1 MKNSK
6 EVYSEIIFALN
17 IQEPKEERESIA
29 QVLMEYFFG
38 LDLTAILSSVSLPVD
53 HVTARKLE
61 DAILRINLGEPVQYI
76 TGRAE
81 FYKRKFFVTPDVLI
95 PRPETEELVAEVL
108 DTVGRSQN
116 RKPVT
121 IVDVGTG
128 SGCVPITLA
137 LHFPD
142 SEVYG
147 TDISAAALEVAK
159 KNATQFHAQVRF
171 LQHDILREKLPF
183 LSIDILTSNP
193 PYISI
198 SEKENMK
205 RNVTAFEPHL
215 ALFVPDENPLIFY
228 ESISRQGRD
237 LLSNGGLLIFEINER
252 FGHKVSQ
259 LLTHLGYNDVKILKD
274 LSGKERIVKASQP

>member
-6 EVYSEIIFALN
+6 EVFSEIIFALN

-29 QVLMEYFFG
+29 QVLMEYFYG
-38 LDLTAILSSVSLPVD
+38 LDFTAILSNVSLPVEPGL
-53 HVTARKLE
+53 ARRLD
-61 DAILRINLGEPVQYI
+61 DAILRINRGEPVQYV

-81 FYKRKFFVTPDVLI
+81 FYKRKFLVNPDVLI

-108 DTVGRSQN
+108 DTVGRRED
-116 RKPVT
+116 RKSMT

-137 LHFPD
+137 LHIPD

-159 KNATQFHAQVRF
+159 KNADQFQAQVQF
-171 LQHDILREKLPF
+171 LRHDILQEKLPF
-183 LSIDILTSNP
+183 LSIDVLISNP

-215 ALFVPDENPLIFY
+215 ALFVPDENPLVFY
-228 ESISRQGRD
+228 KKISEQGRD
-237 LLSNGGLLIFEINER
+237 LLSPDGLLIFEINER

-259 LLTHLGYNDVKILKD
+259 LLRDLGYGGVKILKD